1 MKKLHTFD
9 DSTFL
14 RGSRAFFVIGLVTIL
29 LGIAHNV
36 SAVILYPNEL
46 VAFATSGFAGL
57 YDAPAKQIVPFW
69 SVLFGTLIIA
79 NGYQIAWA
87 AQRHYII
94 SIVPGF
100 FLLGVGL
107 VGAWYVPFAP
117 FWIAAL
123 LGIISIGLVIRR
135 SSLLGTNK

>member
-1 MKKLHTFD
+1 MFNSSSFPH
-9 DSTFL
+9 
-14 RGSRAFFVIGLVTIL
+14 GSRAFFVIGFITIL
-29 LGIAHNV
+29 LGIAHDV
-36 SAVILYPNEL
+36 SAVILYPDEL
-46 VAFATSGFAGL
+46 VAFAASGFAGL
-57 YDAPAKQIVPFW
+57 YEASAKQIVPFW
-69 SVLFGTLIIA
+69 SILFGTLIIA

-87 AQRHYII
+87 ARRHYII

-135 SSLLGTNK
+135 SSRLAANE